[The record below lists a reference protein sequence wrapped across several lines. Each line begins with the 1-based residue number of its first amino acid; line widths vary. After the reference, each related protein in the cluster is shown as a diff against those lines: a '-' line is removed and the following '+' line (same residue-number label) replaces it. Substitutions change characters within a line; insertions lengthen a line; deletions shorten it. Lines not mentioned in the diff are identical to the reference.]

1 LKAATAITDA
11 MTWDQYLGFAAKDH
25 TVAQGATEET
35 GHDSPDGT
43 TMS

>member
-1 LKAATAITDA
+1 

-25 TVAQGATEET
+25 TDALGTTEQT

-43 TMS
+43 TMSQRISKYG

>member
-1 LKAATAITDA
+1 LKAFTPITEE

-25 TVAQGATEET
+25 TVAQGATSET

-43 TMS
+43 TMT